1 MSKNLKIFLGVS
13 YLLILFYFL
22 YFIFTAIEIN
32 RLDDFA
38 YYKEIQSN
46 LEIYISN
53 NMLIN
58 VIYFFVFAIIW
69 VTLLGFGSPILIISG
84 ILFGQIVGTLVS
96 VLSISIGAL
105 LLYSI
110 GSFFFRDL
118 VKSILEKK
126 FIKYIQLFQKNEFF
140 YFFIYRFVGGLGV
153 PFGLQNL
160 IPILFDMKK
169 INYFFA
175 SFLGFIP
182 GFFIINTIGAG
193 LNTYIS
199 QADRFS
205 MIDFIFTPEIY
216 LPILMFSAL
225 MFFSIILKKKIFRWH
240 KLIKIFCLRI

>member
-13 YLLILFYFL
+13 YLLILFFFL

-38 YYKEIQSN
+38 YYKEIQTN
-46 LEIYISN
+46 LETYISKN
-53 NMLIN
+53 ILIN
-58 VIYFFVFAIIW
+58 VIYFFIFAIIW

-84 ILFGQIVGTLVS
+84 ILFGKIIGTLVS
-96 VLSISIGAL
+96 VISISIGAL

-110 GSFFFRDL
+110 GNFFFRDL

-126 FIKYIQLFQKNEFF
+126 FNKYIQLFQKNEFF
-140 YFFIYRFVGGLGV
+140 YFFIYRFIGGLGV

-160 IPILFDMKK
+160 IPILFGMKK

-175 SFLGFIP
+175 SLFGFIP
-182 GFFIINTIGAG
+182 GFFVINTIGAG

-205 MIDFIFTPEIY
+205 MFDFILTPEIY
-216 LPILMFSAL
+216 LPILMFSIL
-225 MFFSIILKKKIFRWH
+225 MFFSIIIKKKF
-240 KLIKIFCLRI
+240 FDDSN

>member
-13 YLLILFYFL
+13 YLLILFFFL

-38 YYKEIQSN
+38 YYKEIQTN
-46 LEIYISN
+46 LETYISKN
-53 NMLIN
+53 ILIN
-58 VIYFFVFAIIW
+58 VIYFFIFAIIW

-84 ILFGQIVGTLVS
+84 ILFGKIIGTLVS
-96 VLSISIGAL
+96 VISISIGAL

-110 GSFFFRDL
+110 GNFFFRDL

-126 FIKYIQLFQKNEFF
+126 FNKYIQLFQKNEFF
-140 YFFIYRFVGGLGV
+140 YFFIYRFIGGLGV

-160 IPILFDMKK
+160 IPILFGMKK
-169 INYFFA
+169 INYFLA
-175 SFLGFIP
+175 SFFGFIP

-199 QADRFS
+199 QADSFS
-205 MIDFIFTPEIY
+205 MIDFIFTPQIY
-216 LPILMFSAL
+216 LPILMFSVL
-225 MFFSIILKKKIFRWH
+225 MFFSIIIKKKF
-240 KLIKIFCLRI
+240 FDDTN

>member
-13 YLLILFYFL
+13 YLLILFFFL

-38 YYKEIQSN
+38 YYKEIQTN
-46 LEIYISN
+46 LETYISEN
-53 NMLIN
+53 IIIN
-58 VIYFFVFAIIW
+58 VIYFFIFAIIW

-84 ILFGQIVGTLVS
+84 ILFGKIIGTLVS
-96 VLSISIGAL
+96 VISISIGAL

-110 GSFFFRDL
+110 GNFFFRDL

-126 FIKYIQLFQKNEFF
+126 FNKYIQLFQKNEFF
-140 YFFIYRFVGGLGV
+140 YFFIYRFIGGLGV

-160 IPILFDMKK
+160 IPILFGMKK

-175 SFLGFIP
+175 SFFGFIP

-199 QADRFS
+199 QADSFS
-205 MIDFIFTPEIY
+205 MIDFIFTPQIY

-225 MFFSIILKKKIFRWH
+225 MFFSIIIKKKF
-240 KLIKIFCLRI
+240 FS